1 MTSINIWLLVTLIVS
16 LIANLGFIWYLRKL
30 LVKFLFISQNLG
42 DLVEVVENYYNH
54 LKHVN
59 NMETYNGDETIE
71 YLLRHTQGLIDLMED
86 YRNVYDISIPLEEQ
100 ETQTDETT
108 KDAPQTTPSQENEIS
123 EENVFYAGTRRRD
136 S

>member
-1 MTSINIWLLVTLIVS
+1 MTKLDVWLLVSLVLSLLI
-16 LIANLGFIWYLRKL
+16 NGFLFWYLRSL
-30 LVKFLFISQNLG
+30 LKKFLFISQNLG
-42 DLVEVVENYYNH
+42 DLVEVVENYYEH

-71 YLLRHTQGLIDLMED
+71 YLLRHTQSLIDVMED
-86 YRNVYDISIPLEEQ
+86 YRDVYDISIPLEENQ
-100 ETQTDETT
+100 EDANNEPETKTETPTQVEV
-108 KDAPQTTPSQENEIS
+108 S

>member
-1 MTSINIWLLVTLIVS
+1 MTKLDVWLLVSLVLSLLI
-16 LIANLGFIWYLRKL
+16 NGFLFWYLRSL
-30 LVKFLFISQNLG
+30 LKKFLFISQNLG
-42 DLVEVVENYYNH
+42 DLVEVVENYYEH

-71 YLLRHTQGLIDLMED
+71 YLLRHTQSLIDVMED
-86 YRNVYDISIPLEEQ
+86 YRDVYDISIPLEENQ
-100 ETQTDETT
+100 EDANNEPETKT
-108 KDAPQTTPSQENEIS
+108 ETPPEVAVS

>member
-1 MTSINIWLLVTLIVS
+1 MTKLDVWLLVS
-16 LIANLGFIWYLRKL
+16 LILSLLINGFLFWYLRSL
-30 LVKFLFISQNLG
+30 LKKFLFISQNLG
-42 DLVEVVENYYNH
+42 DLVEVVENYYEH

-71 YLLRHTQGLIDLMED
+71 YLLRHTQSLIDVMED
-86 YRNVYDISIPLEEQ
+86 YRDVYDISIPLEENQ
-100 ETQTDETT
+100 EDANNEPETKT
-108 KDAPQTTPSQENEIS
+108 ETPPPVEVS

>member
-1 MTSINIWLLVTLIVS
+1 MTKLSVWLLISLVVS
-16 LIANLGFIWYLRKL
+16 LLVNGFLFWYLRNL
-30 LVKFLFISQNLG
+30 LKKFLFISQNLG
-42 DLVEVVENYYNH
+42 DLVEVVDNYYNH

-71 YLLRHTQGLIDLMED
+71 YLLRHTQSLIDIMED
-86 YRNVYDISIPLEEQ
+86 YRDVYDISIPLEENQ
-100 ETQTDETT
+100 EDANNEPETKT
-108 KDAPQTTPSQENEIS
+108 ETPPPVEVS